1 MEDDELGTKLI
12 GCAIQVHR
20 ALGPGLLE
28 SVYETCLHHELSKVG
43 IDSKTQVFLPFEY
56 DGLQFDNAF
65 RADLI
70 VADRLIVEIKAVE
83 KILPIHSSQL
93 MTYLKLSRRRIGYIL
108 NFNVTQLRQGGIKRL
123 VNG

>member
-1 MEDDELGTKLI
+1 MEDDELGTILI
-12 GCAIQVHR
+12 GRAIQVHR

-28 SVYETCLHHELSKVG
+28 SVYETCLHHELSKAG
-43 IDSKTQVFLPFEY
+43 IEAKRQVFLPFEY

-65 RADLI
+65 RVDLI
-70 VADRLIVEIKAVE
+70 VGDRLIVEIKAVE

-108 NFNVTQLRQGGIKRL
+108 NFNVTQMRQGGIRRL

>member
-1 MEDDELGTKLI
+1 MEDDELGTTLI

-28 SVYETCLHHELSKVG
+28 SVYETCLHHELSKAG
-43 IDSKTQVFLPFEY
+43 IDAKRQVFLPFEY

-65 RADLI
+65 RVDLI
-70 VADRLIVEIKAVE
+70 VGDRIIVEIKAVE
-83 KILPIHSSQL
+83 KIVPIHATQL

-108 NFNVTQLRQGGIKRL
+108 NFNVTQLRQGGIRRL

>member
-56 DGLQFDNAF
+56 DRLQFDNAF

>member
-1 MEDDELGTKLI
+1 MEDDELGTILI

-28 SVYETCLHHELSKVG
+28 SVYETCLHHELSKAG
-43 IDSKTQVFLPFEY
+43 IEAKRQVFLPFEY

-65 RADLI
+65 RVDLI
-70 VADRLIVEIKAVE
+70 VGDRLIVEIKAVE

-108 NFNVTQLRQGGIKRL
+108 NFNVTQMRQGGIRRL

>member
-1 MEDDELGTKLI
+1 MEDDEIGTNLI

-43 IDSKTQVFLPFEY
+43 IDSKRQVFLPFEY

-70 VADRLIVEIKAVE
+70 VGDRLIVEIKAVE

>member
-108 NFNVTQLRQGGIKRL
+108 NFNATQLRQGGIKRL

>member
-1 MEDDELGTKLI
+1 MDDNELGTTLI

-28 SVYETCLHHELSKVG
+28 SVYETCLHHELGKLA
-43 IDSKTQVFLPFEY
+43 IDSKRQVFLPFEY

-65 RADLI
+65 RPDLI
-70 VADRLIVEIKAVE
+70 VGDRLIVEIKSVE
-83 KILPIHSSQL
+83 KILPVHLSQL
-93 MTYLKLSRRRIGYIL
+93 MTYLKLSRRRVGYIF

>member
-1 MEDDELGTKLI
+1 MEDNDLGTSLI

-43 IDSKTQVFLPFEY
+43 IDSKRQVFLPFEY
-56 DGLQFDNAF
+56 DALQFDNAF

-70 VADRLIVEIKAVE
+70 VEDRLIVEVKAVE

-93 MTYLKLSRRRIGYIL
+93 MTYLKLSRRRVGYIL

>member
-1 MEDDELGTKLI
+1 MEDNDLGTSLI

-20 ALGPGLLE
+20 ALGHGLFE

-43 IDSKTQVFLPFEY
+43 IDSKRQVFLPLEY

-65 RADLI
+65 RAELI
-70 VADRLIVEIKAVE
+70 VEDRLIVEVKAVE

-93 MTYLKLSRRRIGYIL
+93 MTYLKLSRRRVGYIL

>member
-1 MEDDELGTKLI
+1 MEDNDLGTSLI

-43 IDSKTQVFLPFEY
+43 IDSKRQVFLPFEY

-65 RADLI
+65 RTDLI
-70 VADRLIVEIKAVE
+70 VGDRLIVEIKAVE

>member
-1 MEDDELGTKLI
+1 MEDNELGTNLI

-28 SVYETCLHHELSKVG
+28 SVYEACLHHELSKVE
-43 IDSKTQVFLPFEY
+43 IDSKRQVFLPFEY

-70 VADRLIVEIKAVE
+70 VGDRLIVEIKAVE

>member
-1 MEDDELGTKLI
+1 MEDNELGTSLI

-28 SVYETCLHHELSKVG
+28 SVYETCLHHELNKAG
-43 IDSKTQVFLPFEY
+43 IDSERQVFLPFEY

-70 VADRLIVEIKAVE
+70 VGNRLIVEIKAVE
-83 KILPIHSSQL
+83 KILPIHLSQL